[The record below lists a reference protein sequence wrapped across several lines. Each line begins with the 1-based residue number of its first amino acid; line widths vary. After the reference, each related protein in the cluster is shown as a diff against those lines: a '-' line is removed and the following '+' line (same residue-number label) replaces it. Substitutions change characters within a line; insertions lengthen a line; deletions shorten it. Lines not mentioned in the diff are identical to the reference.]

1 MDEILKLAN
10 KVLSHLESKGLKK
23 EASGIKEALI
33 DFGDWDIKR
42 RPGVFRREG
51 PRQDPREVP
60 LGKEVGIEKG
70 EFYTEID
77 PHTGKETIEM
87 WGMPRA
93 MTLDE
98 LREAIEKG
106 LLSTSYFLKQFQ
118 SAKDE
123 KSKKFYKN
131 LLNMAQEQQRKSMH
145 KKLASI
151 SERLNDKGYE
161 SLSRR
166 ISNLSLK
173 LSSKDDVVEKHKI
186 LSLESIYEESKNV
199 KDFQENL
206 DHLISMYDTILAK
219 VKDFR
224 KDYKAK
230 ILDKLAKNEISEQEA
245 LKKSVDMVRA
255 ADRAIHTQS
264 RKISEKLAQDQSLS

>member
-1 MDEILKLAN
+1 MDKILKLAN
-10 KVLSHLESKGLKK
+10 QVLSHLESNGLKK

-42 RPGVFRREG
+42 RPGVMRREG

-60 LGKEVGIEKG
+60 IGKEEALQKG
-70 EFYTEID
+70 EYYID
-77 PHTGKETIEM
+77 VDNRTGEEKLKL
-87 WGMPRA
+87 WGYQKV

-98 LREAIEKG
+98 LKQAIEDG
-106 LLSTSYFLKQFQ
+106 VLSSSYFLSQMQ
-118 SAKDE
+118 AAKDPESKRFFKQMFE
-123 KSKKFYKN
+123 KSEKMRGKK
-131 LLNMAQEQQRKSMH
+131 AA

-151 SERLNDKGYE
+151 SHVLGEKGYE
-161 SLSRR
+161 SLAHR
-166 ISNLSLK
+166 IETLSEK
-173 LSSKDDVVEKHKI
+173 LGSKDDVVEKHKI

-206 DHLISMYDTILAK
+206 DHLISVYDTILSQMK
-219 VKDFR
+219 SFR

-230 ILDKLAKNEISEQEA
+230 VLDKLAKNEMSEEDA

-255 ADRAIHTQS
+255 ADRAVHAQS
-264 RKISEKLAQDQSLS
+264 RKISERLT